1 LEFVFELKRWGQL
14 RASRTE
20 AITLKRPQAPFT
32 SVPLERLDIEEYG
45 SALVLVVSSK
55 NDVGAKDSNEVPKI
69 KDADANLLQ

>member
-20 AITLKRPQAPFT
+20 AITLKRPQDPFT